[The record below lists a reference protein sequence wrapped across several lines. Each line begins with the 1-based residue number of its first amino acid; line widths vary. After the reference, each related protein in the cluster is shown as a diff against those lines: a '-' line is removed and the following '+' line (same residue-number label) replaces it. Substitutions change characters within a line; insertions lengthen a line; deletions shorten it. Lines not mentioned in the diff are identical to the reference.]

1 MVKGGHNWPEK
12 NTSTKQEFE
21 LHIEMGIVNEWRA
34 CGEGVSGIKQMNYQ
48 SMGMMG
54 KDFLKTLL
62 ANFGGRSCYD
72 GNRELIP
79 IFFV

>member
-1 MVKGGHNWPEK
+1 MVKGGHNGPEK
-12 NTSTKQEFE
+12 TTSTKQE

-34 CGEGVSGIKQMNYQ
+34 CGEGVSGIEQMNYQ
-48 SMGMMG
+48 SIETMG
-54 KDFLKTLL
+54 KDFLKPLL

-72 GNRELIP
+72 GSRELIP